1 MGESSRLVSEGRIP
15 RIGSIFC
22 PGCSVA
28 GWQLFQARGLLC
40 GSAWGGEGEG
50 AGLPVLPAPRAGSLG
65 TAAWLQLGLR
75 PQQQGERCR
84 AWCCG
89 TVLRASCP
97 GALHTCSLRFL
108 LSTDPPQYPWGLGAS
123 LQPSPEPV
131 LGVSCC
137 LCPTRAPLLCTK
149 DPRRRN
155 SCSLSPPS
163 PISAWPS
170 QPGSFSSFQSSQS
183 LFFPAW
189 PRQSPRALP
198 RCYQGTAAELPR
210 PQTPPAEPPGR
221 VSSASLGP
229 KEPRCSWPP
238 RSLIRV
244 SL

>member
-40 GSAWGGEGEG
+40 GSARGERGRALGFPCCRHPGLG
-50 AGLPVLPAPRAGSLG
+50 ALAPR
-65 TAAWLQLGLR
+65 LQLGLR
-75 PQQQGERCR
+75 CQQQGERSR

-89 TVLRASCP
+89 TVLRASSP
-97 GALHTCSLRFL
+97 GALHTCSQRFL

-123 LQPSPEPV
+123 SQPSPEPV
-131 LGVSCC
+131 PGISCC
-137 LCPTRAPLLCTK
+137 LCSTRAPLLCTR

-170 QPGSFSSFQSSQS
+170 QLGSFSSFQSSQS

-189 PRQSPRALP
+189 PQQSPRALP
-198 RCYQGTAAELPR
+198 
-210 PQTPPAEPPGR
+210 
-221 VSSASLGP
+221 
-229 KEPRCSWPP
+229 
-238 RSLIRV
+238 
-244 SL
+244 